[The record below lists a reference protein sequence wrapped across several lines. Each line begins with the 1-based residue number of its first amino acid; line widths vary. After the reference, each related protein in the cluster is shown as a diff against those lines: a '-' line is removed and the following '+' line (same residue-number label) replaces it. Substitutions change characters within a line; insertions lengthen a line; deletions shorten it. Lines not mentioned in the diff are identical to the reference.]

1 MQNKGFYIK
10 AVIATGEGMKLSR
23 VDFMPGCNLLFGPS
37 ERGKSSIFSVI
48 DFLLGKKENPK
59 PIKEGEGYDTF
70 YMEFVTNS
78 DGLVHT
84 VRRKLDE
91 NQVFI
96 KDCVYE
102 SFETT
107 VYKGTTYP
115 LQTKKENV
123 IDYSQFLMSLNG
135 FPEGL
140 EIRSTTTKKSSFRYT
155 WIRHLILADENRIVS
170 EKPIFNPDNDSNVR
184 QQEKSVIY
192 YLTSGNDD
200 SAFETSEA
208 NNIRKARYKGK
219 IELTEENIKAVE
231 NRIEELGDVDYAELK
246 DDAIIQALQKK
257 LTEEENSLSALY
269 ESRKDFE
276 ENQRKLCSKSLFLKE
291 FVNRMIVLEKHYR
304 TDIER
309 LKYLYEG
316 TTIFGLLDEGQ
327 ECPLCHST
335 IEDKSKIDE
344 DYLSAVEVEANN
356 LQTKLKDVELLIKQ
370 KREQLAKVEKQ
381 IVETGNKIKGIDAEV
396 SGFNLR
402 MTSIKEVLAKYQE
415 NLQKKAEAKF
425 LEEEA
430 RRLYQ
435 KLAILKQ
442 EEKTNPQKDAY
453 IRTTNIGEEFCEK
466 LKRKLVEWNVIDP
479 NDSVIFNEDGFDF
492 VLGGKQRLSCGK
504 GARGVTCAAILMTL
518 VEFCDENDIP
528 FSNVLVLDSPIT
540 AHFDDEK
547 IPADETTQ
555 AKFFKYCND
564 NISSYQL
571 IIIDNKSPK
580 PEDRETLTNINYI
593 EFADDGRRGFYLGK
607 IES

>member
-10 AVIATGEGMKLSR
+10 AIIATGEGMNTSR

-37 ERGKSSIFSVI
+37 ERGKSSIFSAI
-48 DFLLGKKENPK
+48 DFLLGKDGNPK
-59 PIKEGEGYDTF
+59 PVKEGEGYDTF

-78 DGLVHT
+78 DGQIHT
-84 VRRKLDE
+84 VRRRLDE
-91 NQVFI
+91 KQVFI
-96 KDCVYE
+96 KDCVFE
-102 SFETT
+102 SFETAAF
-107 VYKGTTYP
+107 KGTSYP
-115 LQTKKENV
+115 LKSNKENV
-123 IDYSQFLMSLNG
+123 VDYSQFLMSLNG

-140 EIRSTTTKKSSFRYT
+140 EIRSASTKKSSFRYT

-231 NRIEELGDVDYAELK
+231 SRIEELGDVDYAELK
-246 DDAIIQALQKK
+246 DDAIIQALQQK
-257 LTEEENSLSALY
+257 LTEEEKSLSALY
-269 ESRKDFE
+269 EKRKDLE
-276 ENQRKLCSKSLFLKE
+276 ENQRRLRSKCLFLTE
-291 FVNRMIVLEKHYR
+291 FVNRMKVLEKHYR

-309 LKYLYEG
+309 FEYLYEG
-316 TTIFGLLDEGQ
+316 ATIFGLLDESH
-327 ECPLCHST
+327 ECPLCHSI

-344 DYLSAVEVEANN
+344 DYLSAVEAEATN
-356 LQTKLKDVELLIKQ
+356 LNAKLKDVELLIKQ
-370 KREQLAKVEKQ
+370 KKEQLAKVEKH
-381 IVETGNKIKGIDAEV
+381 IVETGNRISGIDAEV
-396 SGFNLR
+396 NGFNLR
-402 MTSIKEVLAKYQE
+402 MSSIKGVLAKYQD

-442 EEKTNPQKDAY
+442 EEKTNPQKEAY
-453 IRTTNIGEEFCEK
+453 IRTTNIGEDFCEK
-466 LKRKLVEWNVIDP
+466 LKTKLVEWNVLAPDE
-479 NDSVIFNEDGFDF
+479 SVIFNEDGFDF

-518 VEFCDENDIP
+518 VEYCDENDIP

-540 AHFDDEK
+540 AHFDDGK
-547 IPADETTQ
+547 IPAEETTQ

-564 NISSYQL
+564 NISGYQL

-607 IES
+607 TES